1 MSRRIAFFVLA
12 ASAALIATQASAD
25 PECFGDTCRM
35 PEAVELPQLAAS
47 PDADE
52 SAALEE
58 ANAAVQKPAP
68 AKALTQVPSA
78 QVPKVERPQIAS
90 PKVVTPQVAA
100 DPVVRQPLPP
110 VQSFADEASAPREP
124 VRLAPRYAA
133 EPRMPVRATNAVPAS
148 AVRAERVSPPDPAY
162 TGSHT
167 PASGGTVVVVVP
179 GAMHP
184 AYRGLPV
191 YMVAPSAK
199 IISVDSDD

>member
-35 PEAVELPQLAAS
+35 PEAVEQPQAAAS
-47 PDADE
+47 PDTDE
-52 SAALEE
+52 STAPEE
-58 ANAAVQKPAP
+58 ANAAVQKPIR
-68 AKALTQVPSA
+68 AKVLTQAPSA
-78 QVPKVERPQIAS
+78 QVPKVERPQVAS
-90 PKVVTPQVAA
+90 PKVVTPQMAS

-110 VQSFADEASAPREP
+110 AQSFADEASAPREP
-124 VRLAPRYAA
+124 ARLAPRYAA
-133 EPRMPVRATNAVPAS
+133 EPRVPVRATNAAPAS
-148 AVRAERVSPPDPAY
+148 VARAERVSPPDPAY

-167 PASGGTVVVVVP
+167 PASGGTVVVVMP
-179 GAMHP
+179 GAIP
-184 AYRGLPV
+184 AYRGVPV